1 MSIMK
6 RISLVCALLVLFGG
20 TQALA
25 EPDTQAYIE
34 QAQNILSQKNIRNM
48 MDVSKTL
55 KEYGASFQQ
64 SLLLPPDLSADL
76 GPGQSVHLLIGA
88 YQFDAPYAAA
98 FGRKKDAAKAI
109 KSIGTLLN
117 TTNLQSIVST
127 AALFPPELNWML
139 REPDKVDIDEVI
151 DAYAANAPKY
161 KKIMA
166 DKHGFD
172 VVVDS
177 IYGGLIEGLY
187 ISTRSAFIMN
197 NPVAANKIL
206 NEFQDNIGFVLG
218 LYNIFEDDM
227 AYADSVD
234 GFLFLERGER
244 VGWLQSLA
252 DFLKANNGKLTMEH
266 IKAIGRFVTKERMRF
281 LYNEFNDLGFD

>member
-25 EPDTQAYIE
+25 ETDTQAYIE

-88 YQFDAPYAAA
+88 YQFDALYAAS
-98 FGRKKDAAKAI
+98 FGRRNQAAKAI
-109 KSIGTLLN
+109 KAMGDLLN
-117 TTNLQSIVST
+117 RTNMKSIVNTS
-127 AALFPPELNWML
+127 ALFPPELNWML
-139 REPDKVDIDEVI
+139 REPDKVNIDEVI

-161 KKIMA
+161 KDIMA
-166 DKHGFD
+166 DKTGFAL
-172 VVVDS
+172 VLDS
-177 IYGGLIEGLY
+177 LYGAIVEGLY
-187 ISTRSAFIMN
+187 IATSSAVLMGDHPSTNNLLAEFRS
-197 NPVAANKIL
+197 
-206 NEFQDNIGFVLG
+206 NITLLLD
-218 LYNIFEDDM
+218 LYGVFEDD
-227 AYADSVD
+227 AVYAASVNSS
-234 GFLFLERGER
+234 FLERSQR
-244 VGWLQSLA
+244 VGWLTSMA
-252 DFLKANNGKLTMEH
+252 NFLKKNKGKLTMNQ
-266 IKAIGRFVTKERMRF
+266 IKSVNRFVSKERYLFQM
-281 LYNEFNDLGFD
+281 

>member
-34 QAQNILSQKNIRNM
+34 QAQSILSQKNIRDM

-55 KEYGASFQQ
+55 KEYGASFQK
-64 SLLLPPDLSADL
+64 SLLMPPDLSADL

-88 YQFDAPYAAA
+88 YQFDALYAAS
-98 FGRKKDAAKAI
+98 FGRKQDAAKAI
-109 KSIGTLLN
+109 QSMGTLLN

-139 REPDKVDIDEVI
+139 REPDKVDIDDVI
-151 DAYAANAPKY
+151 GAYAANAPKY

-177 IYGGLIEGLY
+177 VYGGLIEGLY
-187 ISTRSAFIMN
+187 IATRSALLMN
-197 NPVAANKIL
+197 DPVATNKIL
-206 NEFQDNIGFVLG
+206 AEFQTNIDLVLD
-218 LYNIFEDDM
+218 LYNIFESDM
-227 AYADSVD
+227 DYANAVD
-234 GFLFLERGER
+234 GFMFLERGER

-252 DFLKANNGKLTMEH
+252 DFLNVNKGKLTMEH
-266 IKAIGRFVTKERMRF
+266 VKAVGRFVSKERMRL

>member
-25 EPDTQAYIE
+25 ETDTQAYIE

-55 KEYGASFQQ
+55 KEYGASFQK
-64 SLLLPPDLSADL
+64 SLLMPPDLSAEL
-76 GPGQSVHLLIGA
+76 GPGENTNLLIGA
-88 YQFDAPYAAA
+88 YQFDALYAAA

-109 KSIGTLLN
+109 KSMGTLLN
-117 TTNLQSIVST
+117 TTNLQNIVST

-166 DKHGFD
+166 DKEGFD

-177 IYGGLIEGLY
+177 VYGGLIEGLY
-187 ISTRSAFIMN
+187 IATRSAFIMN
-197 NPVAANKIL
+197 NQAAANKL
-206 NEFQDNIGFVLG
+206 LAEFQDNISFILG
-218 LYNIFEDDM
+218 LYNIFESDM
-227 AYADSVD
+227 KYAEAVD
-234 GFLFLERGER
+234 APLFLERGER
-244 VGWLQSLA
+244 VGWLESLA
-252 DFLKANNGKLTMEH
+252 EFLKANKGKLTMEH
-266 IKAIGRFVTKERMRF
+266 VKAIGRFVTRERMRL

>member
-1 MSIMK
+1 MSIVN
-6 RISLVCALLVLFGG
+6 RLFFACVLLILVGANHSF
-20 TQALA
+20 A
-25 EPDTQAYIE
+25 EPDSQVYID
-34 QAQNILSQKNIRNM
+34 QAQKILSQKNIRDM

-55 KEYGASFQQ
+55 KEYGASFQK
-64 SLLLPPDLSADL
+64 SLLMPPNLSADL

-88 YQFDAPYAAA
+88 YQFDALYAAS
-98 FGRKKDAAKAI
+98 FGRKQDAAKAI
-109 KSIGTLLN
+109 QSMGTLLN

-151 DAYAANAPKY
+151 EAYAANAPKY

-177 IYGGLIEGLY
+177 VYGGLIEGLY
-187 ISTRSAFIMN
+187 IATRSALFMN
-197 NPVAANKIL
+197 DPAATNKIL
-206 NEFQDNIGFVLG
+206 AEFQTNIGLVLG
-218 LYNIFEDDM
+218 LYNIFESDM
-227 AYADSVD
+227 AYANAVD
-234 GFLFLERGER
+234 GFMFLERGER
-244 VGWLQSLA
+244 VGWLESLA
-252 DFLKANNGKLTMEH
+252 DFLKTNKGRLTMEH
-266 IKAIGRFVTKERMRF
+266 VKAIGRFVTKERMRL

>member
-88 YQFDAPYAAA
+88 YQFDALYAAA

>member
-1 MSIMK
+1 
-6 RISLVCALLVLFGG
+6 
-20 TQALA
+20 
-25 EPDTQAYIE
+25 
-34 QAQNILSQKNIRNM
+34 
-48 MDVSKTL
+48 
-55 KEYGASFQQ
+55 
-64 SLLLPPDLSADL
+64 
-76 GPGQSVHLLIGA
+76 
-88 YQFDAPYAAA
+88 
-98 FGRKKDAAKAI
+98 
-109 KSIGTLLN
+109 
-117 TTNLQSIVST
+117 
-127 AALFPPELNWML
+127 ML